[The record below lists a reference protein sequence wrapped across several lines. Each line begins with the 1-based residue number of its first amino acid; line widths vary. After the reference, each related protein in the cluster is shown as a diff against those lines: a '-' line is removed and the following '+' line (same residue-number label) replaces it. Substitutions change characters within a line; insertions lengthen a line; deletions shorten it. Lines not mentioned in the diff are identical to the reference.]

1 MTQQKVLPD
10 SFLSVLSS
18 PAKRALESNGINTL
32 EKLSKFTVKD
42 ILRFHGIGK
51 SAIPK
56 LSDALKKEGLSF
68 KS

>member
-32 EKLSKFTVKD
+32 EKLSKFTV
-42 ILRFHGIGK
+42 
-51 SAIPK
+51 
-56 LSDALKKEGLSF
+56 
-68 KS
+68 